1 MSALIETSAAS
12 PAAQPAPRGVQWIDL
27 KEAAKRSG
35 RTEGH
40 LSRQCRAEWGA
51 AGLAELRT
59 PSGGG
64 KAAWH
69 VREDADASFAR
80 VRFPEQI
87 SAEAIAAKAKLT
99 RAQRDQIT
107 QRKQILDQWADRLKA
122 GQVLGLSRNKVTASF
137 LDNLLVQEDL
147 RLSRATLYNW
157 HTAYRSRGELGLLDG
172 RSAAAAESAVE
183 QRDDPFLEF
192 VQRLFLNPRKL
203 RLSDCLRAAEGMAA
217 EQGWEVRSYKA
228 CQRHVNSLPRQLVVK
243 LREGESAFVAK
254 CEPYIERDYTS
265 IDSND
270 IWCADDHRF
279 DVMIKHEGRFIRP
292 ILTGFEDL
300 RSRMIV
306 GWRIIPHDATAQT
319 VLAAFESAALEHG
332 LPRSVYVDN
341 GKHYDGRDV
350 QGVTK
355 QQRRRGEQPGGRFS
369 GAFNILSI
377 PLTHA
382 WPYHGQSKPIERAFR
397 TVCDRFSRLWDTY
410 CGNSPGERPEDL
422 QRHLDT
428 GKAPTLAEFTAAF
441 SEWLADSYHGVKHL
455 GDGMD
460 GQTPSSAHAAH
471 LVRKR
476 PIDPAMLTF
485 ACMPAVGPIK
495 VARHGVAFKG
505 LRFGA
510 FDADVQKLFGKEVM
524 VKVNPRDLSHVLVCG
539 LGGELICRARANT
552 KLAHNA
558 RDEDLREAIGQ
569 KKQLRRTLAQY
580 TEHRPRMSQDLHQ
593 LVNASARKRRA
604 AEQAEQQPEPPAPPS
619 LMPVR
624 TQLDDQLSLIRR
636 HVTRQSGNIAVG
648 AESLELDRLRPAGP
662 SLERSDGDDGDEID
676 VFASLGDAMRRQ
688 QSSSQEES

>member
-306 GWRIIPHDATAQT
+306 GWKIIPHDANAADGARGVRVGRPRARPAARCTSTTAST
-319 VLAAFESAALEHG
+319 TTAATCRASRSNSVAAASSPVASAA
-332 LPRSVYVDN
+332 RS
-341 GKHYDGRDV
+341 
-350 QGVTK
+350 T
-355 QQRRRGEQPGGRFS
+355 
-369 GAFNILSI
+369 ILSI

-397 TVCDRFSRLWDTY
+397 TVCDRFSKLWDTY

-455 GDGMD
+455 GDGWTARPRRPR
-460 GQTPSSAHAAH
+460 TPRTSFASGRSIRPCSPSPVCRPSGRSKSRGMASRSRACASARSTPMSRSCSSARRTSTWIA
-471 LVRKR
+471 LR
-476 PIDPAMLTF
+476 P
-485 ACMPAVGPIK
+485 
-495 VARHGVAFKG
+495 
-505 LRFGA
+505 
-510 FDADVQKLFGKEVM
+510 
-524 VKVNPRDLSHVLVCG
+524 
-539 LGGELICRARANT
+539 RAPQFERSRPT
-552 KLAHNA
+552 T
-558 RDEDLREAIGQ
+558 RDED
-569 KKQLRRTLAQY
+569 
-580 TEHRPRMSQDLHQ
+580 
-593 LVNASARKRRA
+593 
-604 AEQAEQQPEPPAPPS
+604 
-619 LMPVR
+619 
-624 TQLDDQLSLIRR
+624 
-636 HVTRQSGNIAVG
+636 
-648 AESLELDRLRPAGP
+648 
-662 SLERSDGDDGDEID
+662 ID
-676 VFASLGDAMRRQ
+676 VFAAVSAAMRNQ
-688 QSSSQEES
+688 QVSHESRRTHELAGQTDHRRADRSRARDRSDTDVLDGKDAASITEEEARLVIQQVELYVKAAGSSRARTSPARSASRRA